1 MCARVARVL
10 RELPS
15 RARSARARCV
25 CGARVVRL
33 CARRRLCVLRARVL
47 RARRACVRS
56 LARGVFVVARARLA
70 RAPRLCA
77 VSRPRR
83 FGCRDALSAADSHL
97 FVSFNHSKEER
108 FVLVVMVHKPKNT
121 G

>member
-1 MCARVARVL
+1 MRACCARFARVAL
-10 RELPS
+10 
-15 RARSARARCV
+15 ARAVCARALCVRCA
-25 CGARVVRL
+25 CGAPVRASAL
-33 CARRRLCVLRARVL
+33 
-47 RARRACVRS
+47 VR
-56 LARGVFVVARARLA
+56 FARARLA